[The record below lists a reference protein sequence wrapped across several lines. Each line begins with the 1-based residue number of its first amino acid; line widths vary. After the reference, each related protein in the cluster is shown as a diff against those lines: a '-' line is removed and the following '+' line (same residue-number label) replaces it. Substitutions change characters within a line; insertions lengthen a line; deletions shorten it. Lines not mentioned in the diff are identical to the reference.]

1 MIGAIIAHIH
11 QVIRLLSNL
20 SAVGEFE
27 IYAWAW
33 YGLLVVCDG
42 GFVVRS

>member
-1 MIGAIIAHIH
+1 MIGAIIAHVH
-11 QVIRLLSNL
+11 QVVGLPSNL
-20 SAVGEFE
+20 SAVGEFG
-27 IYAWAW
+27 ICAWAW